1 MTDIPIDACSNQC
14 SFSIIEEIS
23 TAFHDPN
30 YYKILIGS
38 IFMLP
43 LHYKIYQLNTYL
55 FSEDDVALEWTL
67 GKLYGISLFFK
78 RWFWSLFGCVN
89 LGKCAS
95 SPTPPNASRCSFD
108 LDLEKG
114 FILEY
119 EVSDGDYFD
128 DKGTDMLRGSVRQSQ
143 NDDNSTSMIEVDQ
156 NAHSITILESQG
168 PDTVSPPGLLATLI
182 SAWCVIFNWR
192 FALRCVLFLV
202 VVFTESAFMTAI
214 LLLYAFIVCE
224 KNS

>member
-1 MTDIPIDACSNQC
+1 MTDIPTDACPNQS
-14 SFSIIEEIS
+14 SFSLMEEIT

-30 YYKILIGS
+30 FYKILIGS

-67 GKLYGISLFFK
+67 GKLVGISSFFK
-78 RWFWSLFGCVN
+78 RLFLSLFGCVN
-89 LGKCAS
+89 FGKCASS

-114 FILEY
+114 FILGY
-119 EVSDGDYFD
+119 KDSDEDYSD
-128 DKGTDMLRGSVRQSQ
+128 EKCTDMLTGQSQ

-156 NAHSITILESQG
+156 NAPSNTILESQE
-168 PDTVSPPGLLATLI
+168 PDTVVTPGPLTTFI
-182 SAWCVIFNWR
+182 SEWCVIFNWR

-202 VVFTESAFMTAI
+202 VVSTESAFMTAV
-214 LLLYAFIVCE
+214 LLSYAFIVCE
-224 KNS
+224 R